1 MPLNKSQV
9 LHVASLARLAL
20 TDSEVESLV
29 TDLGN
34 ILKYV
39 EQLSELDTAEVEPTE
54 HLAVEELPL
63 QDDEPRPG
71 LSHEQALAGAPKTLN
86 DGFAVP
92 AFVEEG

>member
-1 MPLNKSQV
+1 MSLNKSQV

-20 TDSEVESLV
+20 TSSEVDSLV

-39 EQLSELDTAEVEPTE
+39 DELSELDTANVEPTE
-54 HLAVEELPL
+54 HLAVERLPL
-63 QDDEPRPG
+63 QSDEPREG
-71 LSHEQALAGAPKTLN
+71 LSHAQALAGAPKTIN

-92 AFVEEG
+92 AFLDES